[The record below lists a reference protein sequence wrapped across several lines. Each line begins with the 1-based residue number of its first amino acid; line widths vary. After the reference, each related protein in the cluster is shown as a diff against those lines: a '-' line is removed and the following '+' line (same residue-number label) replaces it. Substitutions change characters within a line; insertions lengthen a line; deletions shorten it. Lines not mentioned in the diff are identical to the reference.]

1 MAWSPNGKLIASAGY
16 DGIVQLWDATHGN
29 IVYTYRGHSPAQV
42 GTMAWSPNGQFIA
55 SGGSDETV
63 RVWKAPT

>member
-1 MAWSPNGKLIASAGY
+1 
-16 DGIVQLWDATHGN
+16 DATHGN

-42 GTMAWSPNGQFIA
+42 GTVAWSPNGQFIA